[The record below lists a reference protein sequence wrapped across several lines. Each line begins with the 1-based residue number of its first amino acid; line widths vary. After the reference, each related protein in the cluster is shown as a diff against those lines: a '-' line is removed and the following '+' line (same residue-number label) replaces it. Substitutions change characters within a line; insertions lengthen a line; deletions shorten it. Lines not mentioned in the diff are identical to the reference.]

1 MGNGGKVVILKS
13 VFGGFT
19 DYILHYFL
27 VDDSKT
33 FLSKETGR
41 RGHLV
46 NLLLRNLE
54 DCLRAIEDRRKA

>member
-1 MGNGGKVVILKS
+1 